1 MVITEL
7 AVLKWLHILVMV
19 YWLGGEW
26 GVFNTSTHVINRELS
41 MEERRR
47 HMQTAYHIDI
57 LARIGIITLLPLGLH
72 MGTFWGVQPYDGW
85 YLVAMWV
92 FVAGWLALCIS
103 AYIHRETD
111 LGIRLTIYDE
121 KVRYVIIP
129 TAASQLTGFHRGLW
143 PLQCRPWSV
152 LVLNKDVPLL
162 RCTHDW
168 AQVTICDA
176 RVDRYVPNP
185 CRGGECGC
193 RDQVGKKL
201 GLRQATG
208 LFLLGAHCNRWLF
221 RRDKNDLEQL
231 GWWAHTDFSPSPA
244 Q

>member
-7 AVLKWLHILVMV
+7 AVLKWLHILAMV

-129 TAASQLTGFHRGLW
+129 LLLVSSLASIAGYGPFNAGPGQYWFSIKMFLYSGALMIGLKLRFVMREWTDMFRILAEGRMRRSRPSWKKVWPSRSDWPISTGCS
-143 PLQCRPWSV
+143 LQR
-152 LVLNKDVPLL
+152 L
-162 RCTHDW
+162 
-168 AQVTICDA
+168 A
-176 RVDRYVPNP
+176 
-185 CRGGECGC
+185 
-193 RDQVGKKL
+193 
-201 GLRQATG
+201 
-208 LFLLGAHCNRWLF
+208 FLAPR
-221 RRDKNDLEQL
+221 K
-231 GWWAHTDFSPSPA
+231 
-244 Q
+244 

>member
-7 AVLKWLHILVMV
+7 AVLKWLHILAMV

-111 LGIRLTIYDE
+111 SE
-121 KVRYVIIP
+121 
-129 TAASQLTGFHRGLW
+129 
-143 PLQCRPWSV
+143 SV
-152 LVLNKDVPLL
+152 
-162 RCTHDW
+162 
-168 AQVTICDA
+168 
-176 RVDRYVPNP
+176 
-185 CRGGECGC
+185 
-193 RDQVGKKL
+193 
-201 GLRQATG
+201 
-208 LFLLGAHCNRWLF
+208 
-221 RRDKNDLEQL
+221 
-231 GWWAHTDFSPSPA
+231 
-244 Q
+244 